1 MIQVTIHVEELSILE
16 KSMMA
21 RRALLIVAMVA
32 LLGGCGKSTPSTPAE
47 LGLVHLGKGRY
58 EQAIAACDEAIRL
71 NPRDDNAYLVRGRAY
86 QFRNEKGDA
95 DRAIADFS
103 ESIRIA
109 PKQTEA
115 YYSRAIA
122 YRDQGDA
129 EKSLADE
136 ARARQLDASIGDTYS
151 HLPETTQ
158 PVGTVSLEKPAGET
172 GNPTA
177 TEAAESP
184 ADDVLTETLRQR
196 RERGLDAEERES
208 GSTAVGTG
216 GTPRNRTRDPLG
228 LDVQRSRRRAD
239 GETTDNR
246 QNYNRNQPNATSK
259 RRPDNDS
266 KSWAMPLD
274 SYDARQERGGEGMRR
289 EGPRGGI
296 NSRWNEPTGPVA
308 PGRSRGGRLSDLPR
322 LPSPTQS
329 PFPQLAPRPT
339 GFVEEPV
346 QSPFNGQPRQT
357 YTNPYAAPTVHPPG
371 AYHDDYNP

>member
-1 MIQVTIHVEELSILE
+1 MTARRVFSILT
-16 KSMMA
+16 ML
-21 RRALLIVAMVA
+21 ALVA
-32 LLGGCGKSTPSTPAE
+32 GCGESTPSTPAE
-47 LGLVHLGKGRY
+47 LGLKHLGKGRY

-71 NPRDDNAYLVRGRAY
+71 NPRDANAYLVRGRAY

-136 ARARQLDASIGDTYS
+136 SKARQLDASIGETYS

-158 PVGTVSLEKPAGET
+158 PLGAVSLEKSADET
-172 GNPTA
+172 GNPTT
-177 TEAAESP
+177 TEAAEP
-184 ADDVLTETLRQR
+184 QAGDVLTESLRQR
-196 RERGLDAEERES
+196 RQRELDAEERES
-208 GSTAVGTG
+208 GSAGVGAVES
-216 GTPRNRTRDPLG
+216 PRNRTRDPLG
-228 LDVQRSRRRAD
+228 LDSQRSRRRAN

-246 QNYNRNQPNATSK
+246 LTYDRNQPKGTSK
-259 RRPDNDS
+259 RRADNDS

-274 SYDARQERGGEGMRR
+274 SQDTVRQNRGCEGMRR
-289 EGPRGGI
+289 EGARGGTG
-296 NSRWNEPTGPVA
+296 SRWNEPSGPVA
-308 PGRSRGGRLSDLPR
+308 PDRSRGGRLSDLPR
-322 LPSPTQS
+322 LPSPVQS

-339 GFVEEPV
+339 GFVEEAI
-346 QSPFNGQPRQT
+346 QSPFNAQPRQT
-357 YTNPYAAPTVHPPG
+357 YSNPYAAPTVHPPG
-371 AYHDDYNP
+371 AYHDDFNP